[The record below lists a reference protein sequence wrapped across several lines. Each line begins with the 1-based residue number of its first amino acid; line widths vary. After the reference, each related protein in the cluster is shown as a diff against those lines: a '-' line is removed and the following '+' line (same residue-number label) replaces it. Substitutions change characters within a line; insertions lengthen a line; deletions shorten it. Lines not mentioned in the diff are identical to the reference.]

1 MAQGPKTAHAF
12 QEAGRGRATF
22 AVKQNL
28 SDTTPLGKLTGFL
41 IEGIPLQQE
50 NKAENR
56 QVILGEGNT

>member
-1 MAQGPKTAHAF
+1 MAQGPKTAHAL
-12 QEAGRGRATF
+12 QEAGRGRAIL

-28 SDTTPLGKLTGFL
+28 SDTTPPGKLTGFL